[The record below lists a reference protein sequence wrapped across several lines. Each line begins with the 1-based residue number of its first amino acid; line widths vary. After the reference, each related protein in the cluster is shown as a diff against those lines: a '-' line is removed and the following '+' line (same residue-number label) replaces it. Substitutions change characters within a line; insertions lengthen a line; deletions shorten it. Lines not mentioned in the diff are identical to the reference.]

1 MLSCPRADC
10 SSIQSHESNY
20 YEIQEALNQPA
31 TSILRRGERVA
42 MVSQSLR
49 IGRGTNVLCERE
61 SSCT

>member
-42 MVSQSLR
+42 MVSQSL
-49 IGRGTNVLCERE
+49 
-61 SSCT
+61 